1 MNHYVPM
8 QDRTIDNALLAL
20 RKEIVRHGRDGL
32 DHVEALLTLRGVEL
46 PEYTRRLPI
55 NGTYKGRMSRK
66 VLGAIEGG
74 HRTPEAIT
82 QALQA
87 EGVSYQLMY
96 QRVYQALLRLER
108 KGKVRREGQWWRLAP

>member
-1 MNHYVPM
+1 MFAKPAALCIKRTNNIAAWRADVNHYVPM

-55 NGTYKGRMSRK
+55 NGTY
-66 VLGAIEGG
+66 
-74 HRTPEAIT
+74 
-82 QALQA
+82 
-87 EGVSYQLMY
+87 
-96 QRVYQALLRLER
+96 
-108 KGKVRREGQWWRLAP
+108 